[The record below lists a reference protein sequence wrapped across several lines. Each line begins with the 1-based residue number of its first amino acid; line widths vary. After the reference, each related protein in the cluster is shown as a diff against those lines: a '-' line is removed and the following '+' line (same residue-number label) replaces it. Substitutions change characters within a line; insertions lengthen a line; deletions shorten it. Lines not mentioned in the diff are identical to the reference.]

1 MIARTSKPLVRS
13 GFSLMEIMV
22 VVAIIM
28 ILIGGGTV
36 YYMNYKEQALA
47 TKAKTGVR
55 TLETAVL
62 GYQMRHNDLPSDLHV
77 LLQPDPDTG
86 KPYCDGEVLMSPWS
100 DRPYQYNPQ
109 GPNNNGLKPDIW
121 VDSPNGKRIGNW
133 PGAG

>member
-1 MIARTSKPLVRS
+1 MIASNRTISRP

-28 ILIGGGTV
+28 ILIGGGTMMW
-36 YYMNYKEQALA
+36 MNYKDQALV
-47 TKAKTGVR
+47 TKAKAG
-55 TLETAVL
+55 LKSLDTAVQA
-62 GYQMRHNDLPSDLHV
+62 YEMRNHERPNDLQV

-86 KPYCDGEVLMSPWS
+86 KAYCDSDVLMSPWS

-109 GPNNNGLKPDIW
+109 GPQNNGQKADIW
-121 VDSPNGKRIGNW
+121 VDAPSGKRIGNW